1 MSDSRLT
8 WEEAVDWL
16 RQQPDKNDL
25 VYHCYY
31 DDPVHEAAE
40 RFSQSEEWFAV
51 VRLLEK
57 HLPGKVL
64 DIGAG
69 RGISSYAFAKSG
81 CNVVAL
87 EPDSGDI
94 VGAGA
99 IQSLIDS
106 TNLPIEI
113 VTEYGETLPF
123 PENTFDIVYGRAVL
137 HHASDLQKLCQE
149 ATRVLKPGGVFLATR
164 EHVISR
170 QGDLQ
175 KFLDTHA
182 LHFLYGGE
190 NAYHLDA
197 YTSAISRSGLEIEK
211 VFGPYDSVINF
222 APMTQE
228 QFMKRIASGLKR
240 FLGQKIAFWVAR
252 FRFIQKFYGSRFSS
266 MSDVPGRHYTFLA
279 FKA

>member
-16 RQQPDKNDL
+16 RQQPDKNEL

-40 RFSQSEEWFAV
+40 RFSQSEEWLAV
-51 VRLLEK
+51 VRLLK
-57 HLPGKVL
+57 KYLPGKVL
-64 DIGAG
+64 DLGAG

-81 CNVVAL
+81 CRVVAL
-87 EPDSGDI
+87 EPDSSDV

-99 IQSLIDS
+99 IQALIDV

-113 VTEYGETLPF
+113 VQEYGETLPF
-123 PENTFDIVYGRAVL
+123 PENTFDVVYGRAVL
-137 HHASDLQKLCQE
+137 HHANDLQKLCKE
-149 ATRVLKPGGVFLATR
+149 ASRVLKPGGVFLATR
-164 EHVISR
+164 EHVISKHD
-170 QGDLQ
+170 DLQ
-175 KFLDTHA
+175 KFLDAHA

-190 NAYHLDA
+190 NAYLLDE
-197 YTSAISRSGLEIEK
+197 YISAVSSSALELDK
-211 VFGPYDSVINF
+211 VFGPFDSVINYS
-222 APMTQE
+222 PMTQK

-240 FLGQKIAFWVAR
+240 YLGQKIAFWIAQ
-252 FRFIQKFYGSRFSS
+252 FRFIQHFYGHRFSS

-279 FKA
+279 YKA